1 MGWSRPHSI
10 VVEERLLSWFLTK
23 RTFPMTLDQLAE
35 VVRNTSGPAHIK
47 NYTEYLTLQKQIRE
61 LNNPKL
67 SGVVH
72 AK

>member
-1 MGWSRPHSI
+1 
-10 VVEERLLSWFLTK
+10 
-23 RTFPMTLDQLAE
+23 MTLDQLAE